1 MSGWHDRQHEVRI
14 TTIYLL
20 LLLSIPNSAADS
32 KALLSTPNAATKWKR
47 NYKVDIPRLYTAYRV
62 LLQDGVGGGG
72 NAKIEVG
79 QIGKRI
85 AVAEE
90 DDESSISKTIIP
102 LKRTSAVNNTEK
114 ASNLIKD
121 LRAKEKGLSSIDYTN
136 TEEAK
141 YARVEKIKD
150 VEDEKSGK
158 EKSIEN
164 LPAAH
169 GMVILKMDEPS
180 KTKEAKAKKTYAAEI
195 QQANIDEM
203 ENRLAKLNRVYQKY
217 VNVWKRPT
225 PETKGYTLLGNK
237 NALSATNVRLS
248 ALDALADVVE
258 TLKQSNPVDEIVKA
272 INDEMNPETES
283 LVGSIKLN
291 VNDYLAPSSQRGK
304 NKIISDQS
312 SNVVKRLVPKVA
324 PDVKTGGLYEEYKK
338 KLNDILQ
345 AHKNSHKA
353 LSEEQRLRAQSNAA
367 VNANTLT
374 QCHCDAT
381 KSVIIAVDSDGQT
394 VTKEQMPCYCEATR
408 PTNLAIDGDT
418 VTISNGLIPCYCDST
433 KSDKLAEVFTDGQA
447 GKTIVYMKVPESQTN
462 GQQPSKESEMNGGL
476 KPYYLSNSKHRQ
488 MVWNDVPLMRPGS
501 AQKGNP
507 AKQHILTVPKGECN
521 QPVVCGKNSQESIP
535 LRNNLTHSPSFTK
548 NKNKL
553 HHIIRVLQ
561 TKHRPEIER
570 KTQKRGLNGRYDGMS
585 ANLAFPEVLVQ
596 KFGQPQETGGKLI
609 ENMAKQLN
617 VSPVEMAQR
626 IASSSGM
633 GSGQPIATGM
643 YPGQS
648 PLASQTNGGQ
658 VPMMAPNLNNQQG
671 QAGGNMAFVLE
682 KILSRLQSM
691 QDASSNQEAT
701 EKLPCCFAEPSDGS
715 WESALLGIR
724 INIRDD
730 NKIVVADLKPT
741 CMQPKVRRSDTN
753 RLWRQCV
760 KVTAAEIKDR
770 FKSSST
776 ALNRPLNITI
786 QETVPPRQHEMLENL
801 AEWIFTG
808 RSISTLGGPML
819 VTCQNVY
826 TNLIGTFVGFCRR
839 CGCIDTIFGSW
850 TFCHP
855 SRDCQDITMSI
866 FERRDVLRRYTLDD
880 ARKERLKEHLYRKS
894 KKP

>member
-20 LLLSIPNSAADS
+20 LLLSIPNATADS
-32 KALLSTPNAATKWKR
+32 KSFLSPSNATTKWKR
-47 NYKVDIPRLYTAYRV
+47 NNKVDIPRLYTAYRV

-90 DDESSISKTIIP
+90 DDESSISKTTVP
-102 LKRTSAVNNTEK
+102 LKGNSAVNNTEK
-114 ASNLIKD
+114 VISFIKD
-121 LRAKEKGLSSIDYTN
+121 LRSKEKGLSSFDYNN
-136 TEEAK
+136 TEKAK
-141 YARVEKIKD
+141 CARVEKIKD

-158 EKSIEN
+158 EKSIED

-180 KTKEAKAKKTYAAEI
+180 KTKGENAKKTEAAKI

-203 ENRLAKLNRVYQKY
+203 ENRLAELNRVYQKY

-237 NALSATNVRLS
+237 NALPATNVRLS
-248 ALDALADVVE
+248 ALDALVDVVE

-291 VNDYLAPSSQRGK
+291 VNDCLAPSSQQGK

-312 SNVVKRLVPKVA
+312 SNVVKRLVPKVS

-345 AHKNSHKA
+345 AHKNTHKA
-353 LSEEQRLRAQSNAA
+353 LSEEQRLRAQSSAA

-394 VTKEQMPCYCEATR
+394 VTKEQTPCFCEATR

-418 VTISNGLIPCYCDST
+418 VTISNGLIPCYCDGM
-433 KSDKLAEVFTDGQA
+433 KSDNLAEVFSDGQP
-447 GKTIVYMKVPESQTN
+447 GKSIVYMKVPESETR
-462 GQQPSKESEMNGGL
+462 GQQPNKESQMNGGL

-501 AQKGNP
+501 RRKGDP
-507 AKQHILTVPKGECN
+507 VIQQIMTVPKRGPN
-521 QPVVCGKNSQESIP
+521 QPVVCVKNSQDSIP
-535 LRNNLTHSPSFTK
+535 LRNNLTHLPSFTK
-548 NKNKL
+548 NKSKL

-561 TKHRPEIER
+561 TKHRPGIKR
-570 KTQKRGLNGRYDGMS
+570 KAQKRGLNNRYDGMS

-633 GSGQPIATGM
+633 GSGQPMATGM

-648 PLASQTNGGQ
+648 PLASQTNRVQ

-671 QAGGNMAFVLE
+671 QADGNMAFVLE

-691 QDASSNQEAT
+691 QDASSNQGST
-701 EKLPCCFAEPSDGS
+701 EKLPCCFAEPSDG
-715 WESALLGIR
+715 
-724 INIRDD
+724 
-730 NKIVVADLKPT
+730 
-741 CMQPKVRRSDTN
+741 
-753 RLWRQCV
+753 
-760 KVTAAEIKDR
+760 
-770 FKSSST
+770 
-776 ALNRPLNITI
+776 
-786 QETVPPRQHEMLENL
+786 
-801 AEWIFTG
+801 
-808 RSISTLGGPML
+808 
-819 VTCQNVY
+819 
-826 TNLIGTFVGFCRR
+826 
-839 CGCIDTIFGSW
+839 
-850 TFCHP
+850 
-855 SRDCQDITMSI
+855 
-866 FERRDVLRRYTLDD
+866 
-880 ARKERLKEHLYRKS
+880 
-894 KKP
+894 

>member
-501 AQKGNP
+501 PQKGNP

-648 PLASQTNGGQ
+648 PLG
-658 VPMMAPNLNNQQG
+658 
-671 QAGGNMAFVLE
+671 
-682 KILSRLQSM
+682 K
-691 QDASSNQEAT
+691 
-701 EKLPCCFAEPSDGS
+701 
-715 WESALLGIR
+715 
-724 INIRDD
+724 
-730 NKIVVADLKPT
+730 
-741 CMQPKVRRSDTN
+741 
-753 RLWRQCV
+753 
-760 KVTAAEIKDR
+760 
-770 FKSSST
+770 
-776 ALNRPLNITI
+776 
-786 QETVPPRQHEMLENL
+786 
-801 AEWIFTG
+801 
-808 RSISTLGGPML
+808 
-819 VTCQNVY
+819 
-826 TNLIGTFVGFCRR
+826 
-839 CGCIDTIFGSW
+839 
-850 TFCHP
+850 
-855 SRDCQDITMSI
+855 
-866 FERRDVLRRYTLDD
+866 
-880 ARKERLKEHLYRKS
+880 
-894 KKP
+894 

>member
-648 PLASQTNGGQ
+648 PLA
-658 VPMMAPNLNNQQG
+658 
-671 QAGGNMAFVLE
+671 
-682 KILSRLQSM
+682 R
-691 QDASSNQEAT
+691 
-701 EKLPCCFAEPSDGS
+701 
-715 WESALLGIR
+715 
-724 INIRDD
+724 
-730 NKIVVADLKPT
+730 PT
-741 CMQPKVRRSDTN
+741 GAKFQ
-753 RLWRQCV
+753 
-760 KVTAAEIKDR
+760 
-770 FKSSST
+770 
-776 ALNRPLNITI
+776 
-786 QETVPPRQHEMLENL
+786 
-801 AEWIFTG
+801 
-808 RSISTLGGPML
+808 
-819 VTCQNVY
+819 
-826 TNLIGTFVGFCRR
+826 
-839 CGCIDTIFGSW
+839 
-850 TFCHP
+850 
-855 SRDCQDITMSI
+855 
-866 FERRDVLRRYTLDD
+866 
-880 ARKERLKEHLYRKS
+880 
-894 KKP
+894 